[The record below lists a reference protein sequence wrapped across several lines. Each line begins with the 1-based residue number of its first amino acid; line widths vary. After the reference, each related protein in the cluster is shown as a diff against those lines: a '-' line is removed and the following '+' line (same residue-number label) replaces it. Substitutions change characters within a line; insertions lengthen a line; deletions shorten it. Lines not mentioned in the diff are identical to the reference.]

1 MDKVIDGVKIVPLK
15 IINNINGN
23 VLHIIRNDDPN
34 FLGFGECYCSELLY
48 NKIKGWKKH
57 KLQTQNL
64 TVPSGLVKF
73 VLFDSRPNSK
83 TNGLIMELYL
93 GRLNNYNRLTIPPNI
108 WYSFKGI
115 INEVSLIVNCSD
127 IPHDIDESE
136 TLDLENSLI
145 PYKWEK

>member
-1 MDKVIDGVKIVPLK
+1 MDKVIDGVKIVPLR

-73 VLFDSRPNSK
+73 VLFDKFLKSI
-83 TNGLIMELYL
+83 LLVQI
-93 GRLNNYNRLTIPPNI
+93 
-108 WYSFKGI
+108 
-115 INEVSLIVNCSD
+115 SD
-127 IPHDIDESE
+127 IDFAIAIWS
-136 TLDLENSLI
+136 TKFLFTFWKSLKAMKSLFFI
-145 PYKWEK
+145 TPIS